1 MGTKKT
7 NTNEAEAQTQQLF
20 QEEQPTE
27 VRQTNFRE
35 RVVALQNELKAPK
48 SRYNS
53 FAKYSYRSCEDILEA
68 VKPLTL
74 KYGLLL
80 NICDEVVV
88 VGERY
93 YIKATAVL
101 LDCFSQEA
109 IFSTAF
115 AREDENKKGYDQS
128 QLSGSCSSYCRKYC
142 LNALLLCDDQKD
154 SDTDEYAKQNGKAT
168 ADKKTYL
175 DIIAEITNLDESRK
189 VWAEIK
195 SNFPDTTAEYSELR
209 DALAIKNRELKQMI

>member
-1 MGTKKT
+1 MSTKKT
-7 NTNEAEAQTQQLF
+7 TDVQAQSQPLF
-20 QEEQPTE
+20 QEVEQQTD
-27 VRQTNFRE
+27 VRQPNFRE
-35 RVVALQNELKAPK
+35 RVIALQNELKAPK

-53 FAKYSYRSCEDILEA
+53 FAKYAYRSCEDILEA
-68 VKPLTL
+68 VKPLCH

-80 NICDEVVV
+80 NICDDLVM

-93 YIKATAVL
+93 YIKATATL
-101 LDCFSQEA
+101 RDCLSDES
-109 IFSTAF
+109 ISSTAF

-154 SDTDEYAKQNGKAT
+154 SDTDEYARQNGKAS
-168 ADKKTYL
+168 ADVKTYL
-175 DIIAEITNLDESRK
+175 DIIAEITNLDESKK

-195 SNFPDTTAEYSELR
+195 SNFPDTSAEFVELR
-209 DALAIKNRELKQMI
+209 DALAKKNREIR